1 MCDSLRRARRVDLP
15 ARVGRFARHGPHS
28 ARGACT
34 TGSIRGFFFPGVKA
48 DRVANTSGSNVRKV
62 ALLEVKLLSEELGH
76 ETDRAVVH
84 PQRQRQRQAD
94 DQEAALDA
102 RKAQVGAREAHVGAR
117 EAHVGA
123 REAQVEAREAQ
134 VGAREAS
141 RAERLDD
148 ARGIRVSADERD
160 EKADG
165 RDRKAR
171 KRDMTANAEAL
182 WHPDDDEQND
192 RARAD
197 RDASRRDRRDAADD
211 RISSAV
217 DRALLTEDDDPRDG
231 DALDKA

>member
-117 EAHVGA
+117 EA
-123 REAQVEAREAQ
+123 QVEAREAQ

-148 ARGIRVSADERD
+148 ARGIRVGADERD
-160 EKADG
+160 EQADG

-171 KRDMTANAEAL
+171 KRDMAAHAEAS
-182 WHPDDDEQND
+182 WHQDEDEQNG

-197 RDASRRDRRDAADD
+197 RDAARRDRRNAKDD

-231 DALDKA
+231 DARYF